1 VLDSGNLVEEL
12 PSIDILSNEVEI
24 QLILVELKYLHDVRV
39 VQLFQDVYFVKQ
51 GVHVLLAHVLLS
63 NDFHSPEFAGGLVL
77 NFFHL
82 PIGPLS
88 EGL

>member
-1 VLDSGNLVEEL
+1 MLDSGNLVEEL
-12 PSIDILSNEVEI
+12 PSIDVLRNEVKI
-24 QLILVELKYLHDVRV
+24 QLVLIELKDLHDVRV
-39 VQLFQDVYFVKQ
+39 VKLFQDVYFVKE
-51 GVHVLLAHVLLS
+51 GVHVLLAHVFFS
-63 NDFHSPEFAGGLVL
+63 NDLHSPEFAGGLVL

>member
-1 VLDSGNLVEEL
+1 VLDSRNLVKEL
-12 PSIDILSNEVEI
+12 PSIDVLRNEVKI
-24 QLILVELKYLHDVRV
+24 QLVLVELKDLNDVRV
-39 VQLFQDVYFVKQ
+39 VQLFQDVYFVKE
-51 GVHVLLAHVLLS
+51 GVHILLAHVVLS
-63 NDFHSPEFAGGLVL
+63 NDLHCPEFAGGLVL